1 MISFEIST
9 ENAHYFIFFH
19 GIVLFC
25 WMCCWGFTCPC
36 GFAIH
41 RAINCG
47 SLTRADSISAFI
59 LLADIR
65 IHREKWINWPPPI

>member
-9 ENAHYFIFFH
+9 ENAHYFISFR

-47 SLTRADSISAFI
+47 SVTRADSISANI
-59 LLADIR
+59 DSGDYKSPRTKNNLAAAS
-65 IHREKWINWPPPI
+65 